1 MARRT
6 STEMLSQSDPKP
18 NHMTCLGIVFVGF
31 FLLSLLPSLLS
42 HYRYSI
48 LSCSDSAV
56 HIANEMKMLN
66 PDIFPRDIIIVR
78 ELEIRPYS
86 DFRTFGFITLLAKTF
101 FSCDL

>member
-1 MARRT
+1 MNELKNSENKVLRRSKHFFDNSKWADT
-6 STEMLSQSDPKP
+6 GVCPYRANSKLSA
-18 NHMTCLGIVFVGF
+18 
-31 FLLSLLPSLLS
+31 
-42 HYRYSI
+42 
-48 LSCSDSAV
+48 CSDSAV

-101 FSCDL
+101 FPCDLRPGKFCDI